1 MLLRVVLV
9 QVVTFPFLC
18 TQEQNELVWKTRD
31 KLQECLSTGELKQ
44 LLLANHQAV
53 PSGESRVRTP

>member
-9 QVVTFPFLC
+9 QVAMFPFLC

-31 KLQECLSTGELKQ
+31 ELQACLSTTELKQ